1 MKKLAIGLGAIVV
14 LLIVAVVAAPF
25 LIPTETVKN
34 ELLAQVKSATG
45 RDARID
51 GDFKIAILPR
61 VEFVAGKVTFA
72 NAPGGKAKN
81 MVSVDRL
88 NIQVALFPLI
98 SGEVEIDAFVLE
110 KPIINLEINKAGVPN
125 WVFGPAASAAGTTS
139 GKQPKQAAGGAK
151 QAASSGADAGP
162 GLSGLK
168 LGDVRLV
175 GGQVSYTDDKT
186 GVVHKLNDINLKIA
200 LPSLDDPMKAEG
212 AVTWNKEKIELLLGL
227 SNPNGFL
234 NGKQTNIET
243 KVSSAPLKLSFKGSA
258 ARTTKIKAG
267 GALDLDVPSIRKLAA
282 WVGSPMTAPGTAYGP
297 LKITG
302 QVNVDG
308 QKHAFRKASI
318 AIDAIKGNGDFSYD
332 GGSRVPNV
340 TGKLQLGMLD
350 LNPYLPPEAK
360 PGSNKAAPTGGG
372 ASPANQSAAK
382 PASSG
387 SKAAAA
393 GWSND
398 PIDLSGLKA
407 VNARLDLAV
416 AGILVRKIKIGQSNV
431 NVSLR
436 NGVLVTDLTKMALYG
451 GNGKAKLTANGSG
464 RTPQVAL
471 NFDLANFQSHPFM
484 VDAMDFDRVEGTA
497 NAKLAVTT
505 TGGSQRQ
512 LVSALNGSGQVQFLN
527 GAIRGINLAAMLRNV
542 ASAFLDPDAKK
553 TQKTDFAELAGT
565 YVIRRGV
572 LSNSDLS
579 LKSPLLRLSG
589 KGTVDLPKQRVDYRI
604 EPKLVASAK
613 GQGSSTNAPGISV
626 PVIVS
631 GPWSNISYKPDLAGA
646 IGGLAKDPSK
656 ALDSLKQLI
665 PGKSGGDKPAIEI
678 PDAVNKLKGLFG
690 R

>member
-1 MKKLAIGLGAIVV
+1 MKKIAIGLGAIVV
-14 LLIVAVVAAPF
+14 LLVAAVVAAPF
-25 LIPTETVKN
+25 LIPTETVKT
-34 ELLAQVKSATG
+34 ELLAQVKPATG

-51 GDFKIAILPR
+51 GDFKVALLPR
-61 VEFVAGKVTFA
+61 VEFVAGKVSFA

-98 SGEVEIDAFVLE
+98 GGNVEIDVFVLE
-110 KPIINLEINKAGVPN
+110 KPIINLEVNKAGTPN
-125 WVFGPAASAAGTTS
+125 WVFGPAAVAS
-139 GKQPKQAAGGAK
+139 GKQAQKAPTKAK
-151 QAASSGADAGP
+151 QSAGSETGAGP

-175 GGQVSYTDDKT
+175 GGRVSYSDAKT
-186 GVVHKLNDINLKIA
+186 GVVHKLDDINLKIS

-234 NGKQTNIET
+234 NGKKTDIET
-243 KVSSAPLKLSFKGSA
+243 KISAAPVKLSFKGSA

-282 WVGSPMTAPGTAYGP
+282 WAGSPLTAPGSAYGP

-302 QVNVDG
+302 QVDVDG
-308 QKHAFRKASI
+308 QKHAFRKATL
-318 AIDAIKGNGDFSYD
+318 AVDKIKGSGDFSYD
-332 GGSRVPNV
+332 GGGRVPNV
-340 TGKLQLGMLD
+340 TGKLTLGVVD
-350 LNPYLPPEAK
+350 LNPYLPPEVK
-360 PGSNKAAPTGGG
+360 PDKKAAPNSSG
-372 ASPANQSAAK
+372 ASSSNNAGGKAA
-382 PASSG
+382 PSSG
-387 SKAAAA
+387 KAAAS
-393 GWSND
+393 GWSDD

-407 VNARLDLAV
+407 VNAKLDLAV

-431 NVSLR
+431 NVALR

-464 RTPQVAL
+464 RTPRVAL
-471 NFDLANFQSHPFM
+471 NFDLSNFQAHPFM

-505 TGGSQRQ
+505 QGGFQRQ
-512 LVSALNGSGQVQFLN
+512 LVSALNGSGRVQFLN
-527 GAIRGINLAAMLRNV
+527 GAIRGINLAAMIRNV

-553 TQKTDFAELAGT
+553 AQKTDFAELGGI

-572 LSNSDLS
+572 LSNTDLS

-589 KGTVDLPKQRVDYRI
+589 KGTVDMPKQRVNYRI

-613 GQGSSTNAPGISV
+613 GQGSSTSAPGISV

-656 ALDSLKQLI
+656 ALDSLKKLI
-665 PGKSGGDKPAIEI
+665 PGKSGGDKPAIKI
-678 PDAVNKLKGLFG
+678 PDAVNQLKGLFG